1 MPSGKSGRNGL
12 AVTGRLISP
21 EVAMTSGVTGKILP
35 RLGGRLCL
43 DFVNTIDPRL
53 KAPREEFLLS
63 YGALLAWAEFVG
75 VLTRAARSDLV
86 IAGERHPRVA
96 KQIHRRA
103 LALREGLFA
112 LFSRGPGAQE
122 GLQALNT
129 EIRLTSVE
137 LHVEPEGVAYAL
149 AWDGGSKVLG
159 PIVRS
164 AIELLTSS
172 DVRRVRVCAGD
183 GCGWL
188 FLDSSRTRRRRWCS
202 MAICGNRAKA
212 KRSRDRSRARPGTA
226 SQTPAGLRR

>member
-1 MPSGKSGRNGL
+1 
-12 AVTGRLISP
+12 
-21 EVAMTSGVTGKILP
+21 MTSDVTGKTLP

-53 KAPREEFLLS
+53 KAPREEFLAR

-75 VLTRAARSDLV
+75 ILTRAARSDLV
-86 IAGERHPRVA
+86 VAGERHPRIA

-103 LALREGLFA
+103 MALREGLFA

-129 EIRLTSVE
+129 EIRLTSAE
-137 LHVEPEGVAYAL
+137 LHVEPEGPAYAL
-149 AWDGGSKVLG
+149 AWDAGSKVLG

-172 DVRRVRVCAGD
+172 DVRRVRVCSGD

-188 FLDSSRTRRRRWCS
+188 FLDSSRTHRRRWCN

-212 KRSRDRSRARPGTA
+212 KRNRVRSRAGPGTA
-226 SQTPAGLRR
+226 SQTSGGLCG

>member
-1 MPSGKSGRNGL
+1 
-12 AVTGRLISP
+12 
-21 EVAMTSGVTGKILP
+21 MTSDVTGKTLP

-53 KAPREEFLLS
+53 KAPREEFLAS

-75 VLTRAARSDLV
+75 ILTRAARSDLV
-86 IAGERHPRVA
+86 VAGERHPRIA

-103 LALREGLFA
+103 MALREGLFA

-129 EIRLTSVE
+129 EIRLTSAE
-137 LHVEPEGVAYAL
+137 LHVEPEGPAYAL
-149 AWDGGSKVLG
+149 AWDAGSKVLG

-172 DVRRVRVCAGD
+172 DVRRVRVCSGD

-188 FLDSSRTRRRRWCS
+188 FLDSSRTHRRRWCS

-212 KRSRDRSRARPGTA
+212 KRSRVRSRARPGTA
-226 SQTPAGLRR
+226 SQTSAGLRR